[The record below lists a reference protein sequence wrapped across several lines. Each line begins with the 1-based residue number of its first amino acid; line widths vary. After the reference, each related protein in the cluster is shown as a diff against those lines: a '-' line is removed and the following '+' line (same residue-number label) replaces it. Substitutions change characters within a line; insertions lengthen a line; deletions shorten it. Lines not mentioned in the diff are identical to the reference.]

1 MSPHPIR
8 LRPDNFTPP
17 SRTPWGGTRLMQR
30 YKVDLGIRSV
40 APDAVVGESMYFE
53 TSGRDLVTSCVVSV
67 ERPGPEVVAH
77 YS

>member
-40 APDAVVGESMYFE
+40 APDAVVGESWELSVSPEFHSVTE
-53 TSGRDLVTSCVVSV
+53 TGEPLV
-67 ERPGPEVVAH
+67 
-77 YS
+77 